1 MGRKRSLVARLRW
14 PAALLLVLLL
24 AGTYGWWRLIH
35 WTPSREAF
43 PVQGVLVEAG
53 DGPVDFRAL
62 RAIGADFAYIEASEG
77 EDSRDPDFVRYFAAA
92 RAAGL
97 QVGALH
103 DYDPCITAE
112 RQSGN
117 FVTVVARDPDLLP
130 PAIALERTARNCP
143 RRVSDAEVESE
154 LMTFLNQVE
163 GHVGKPALLK
173 VSPEFESAYH
183 LGVRLER
190 NLWLT
195 RTYFQP
201 AYAGRPWTLWT
212 ANTMLHTEAGSEPLR
227 WVVVQ
232 P

>member
-1 MGRKRSLVARLRW
+1 MGRKRGVAARLRW
-14 PAALLLVLLL
+14 PAIGLLVLLI
-24 AGTYGWWRLIH
+24 AGLIGWWQMIH
-35 WTPSREAF
+35 WTPSRDAY

-53 DGPVDFRAL
+53 DANVDFRAL
-62 RAIGADFAYIEASEG
+62 RAIGADFAYIEASDGG
-77 EDSRDPDFVRYFAAA
+77 EDRDPQFDRLFAAA

-97 QVGALH
+97 QVGAVH
-103 DYDPCITAE
+103 NYDPCITAD

-130 PAIALERTARNCP
+130 PAIALERTAEKCP
-143 RRVSDAEVESE
+143 KRVSEAAVESE

-173 VSPEFESAYH
+173 VSPAFEKTYRLAA
-183 LGVRLER
+183 RLER

-195 RTYFQP
+195 RTYFRP
-201 AYAGRPWTLWT
+201 DYGGRPWTLWT
-212 ANTMLHTEAGSEPLR
+212 ATTMLHTEAGKDAVR

-232 P
+232 Q

>member
-1 MGRKRSLVARLRW
+1 MGRKRSLAARLRW
-14 PAALLLVLLL
+14 PAALLFVLLI
-24 AGTYGWWRLIH
+24 AAVAGWWRLIH

-43 PVQGVLVEAG
+43 PMQGVLVEAG
-53 DGPVDFRAL
+53 DGAVDFRAL

-77 EDSRDPDFVRYFAAA
+77 EKSRDPDFIRYFAAA

-97 QVGALH
+97 QVGAVH
-103 DYDPCITAE
+103 DYDPCIPAE
-112 RQSGN
+112 RQSAN
-117 FVTVVARDPDLLP
+117 FVTVVARDPELLP
-130 PAIALERTARNCP
+130 PAIALERTAENCP
-143 RRVSDAEVESE
+143 TRVSEAAVESE

-173 VSPEFESAYH
+173 VSPAFEQAYH
-183 LGVRLER
+183 LAPRLER

-201 AYAGRPWTLWT
+201 DYGGRPWTLWT
-212 ANTMLHTEAGSEPLR
+212 ANTMLHTEAGSEPVR

-232 P
+232 L